1 MEIGWCFFQV
11 EIEHHLPLAV
21 LKTNPCL
28 DHIPKIQPKF
38 SIFLICEGSAN
49 YILLN
54 FLAEEELK
62 PTIIM
67 FHKVAFI
74 A

>member
-11 EIEHHLPLAV
+11 KIDHCLPLAV
-21 LKTNPCL
+21 LKTNSCL

-38 SIFLICEGSAN
+38 SIFLICEGSTN

-54 FLAEEELK
+54 SLAEEELNPK
-62 PTIIM
+62 III
-67 FHKVAFI
+67 FHKVAPI